1 MKLKNIVLAEIN
13 LLKLHIAHQQRQ
25 EGLLKKLLDIKLWNE
40 VPPKIDFIGVPS
52 AGPASQ
58 VQELKT
64 WREHY
69 KVPSTSKIHEPQMK
83 LQNGFHKK
91 VIIHKLHGCCKWAFQ
106 QIQSYN
112 MPDTHPQGLALA
124 AKSAGNKEEALNN
137 MKFIKVIPS
146 KQPKQKTKQFQATN
160 LSAGL

>member
-1 MKLKNIVLAEIN
+1 MAVV
-13 LLKLHIAHQQRQ
+13 R
-25 EGLLKKLLDIKLWNE
+25 
-40 VPPKIDFIGVPS
+40 
-52 AGPASQ
+52 
-58 VQELKT
+58 
-64 WREHY
+64 
-69 KVPSTSKIHEPQMK
+69 
-83 LQNGFHKK
+83 
-91 VIIHKLHGCCKWAFQ
+91 WAFQ

-112 MPDTHPQGLALA
+112 ILDTHPQGLALA

>member
-13 LLKLHIAHQQRQ
+13 MLKLHIAHHQRQ

-40 VPPKIDFIGVPS
+40 VPPKIDFLGVPS

-83 LQNGFHKK
+83 LQNGFHNKDSVTVK
-91 VIIHKLHGCCKWAFQ
+91 YMKDLKLNC
-106 QIQSYN
+106 I
-112 MPDTHPQGLALA
+112 
-124 AKSAGNKEEALNN
+124 
-137 MKFIKVIPS
+137 
-146 KQPKQKTKQFQATN
+146 
-160 LSAGL
+160 